1 MNLLTKFKKPIWLF
15 VIGMIIILLTVILK
29 IMGIVLMLQLP
40 LFAIGLM
47 IEIFA
52 LISFIKKK

>member
-1 MNLLTKFKKPIWLF
+1 MNLITKFKKPIWLF

-47 IEIFA
+47 IELIA

>member
-1 MNLLTKFKKPIWLF
+1 
-15 VIGMIIILLTVILK
+15 MIIILLTVILK